1 MSKELSKEEI
11 QSLNQEYVMT
21 TWSKQGKATMAIKD
35 AKGVY
40 IYDYDGNS
48 YIDMSSQLVCSN
60 IGHGNEK
67 VAKAIA
73 EQAEKFCYVAG
84 AHSTDVRG
92 LLGERIIQLAGG
104 KENFDKVFFLSGGS
118 SANDNAI
125 KIARMVTGRSK
136 IFSSYRSYHGS
147 TIGAG
152 NMSGDWRRFYVE
164 VPGATGFV
172 HFFGPYAYQDGF
184 DEGEDEKATK
194 FYINLL
200 EKQLMYEGAE
210 HVAALFVECI
220 VGGNGV
226 ILPTVGYL
234 KAVREICTKHGI
246 LMICDEVMSGFYRSG
261 KAFAFMNYDIV
272 PDMFTFAKGVNG
284 ASVPL
289 GGIVM
294 NRKVTSYFD
303 ENVFQCGV
311 TYSGHALACASSLA
325 VLDLYEEMDLESY
338 VAGLAPYLYERLK
351 EMEKKFE
358 IVGQIRSVGLF
369 AAIELVKSSET
380 REPLTEYGKPN
391 DINPAIMGKL
401 KEHGVLTY
409 GRENYIQVCP
419 PLTITKEELCTAL
432 DAIESVLSWAE
443 QTILPTV

>member
-1 MSKELSKEEI
+1 MSLTKTEIEELN
-11 QSLNQEYVMT
+11 LNNVMT
-21 TWSKQGKATMAIKD
+21 TWSKQGKKTMAIKE

-40 IYDYDGNS
+40 IYDFDGNA
-48 YIDMSSQLVCSN
+48 YIDMSAQLVCSN

-67 VAKAIA
+67 VAEAIA
-73 EQAEKFCYVAG
+73 EQAKKFCYVAG
-84 AHSTDVRG
+84 AYSTDVRG
-92 LLGERIIQLAGG
+92 LLGERIIKLAGG

-172 HFFGPYAYQDGF
+172 HFFGPYMYQDGF
-184 DEGEDEKATK
+184 DVGEDEKATD
-194 FYINLL
+194 FYITLL
-200 EKQLMYEGAE
+200 KKQLMYEGA
-210 HVAALFVECI
+210 HNVAAIFVECV

-226 ILPTVGYL
+226 ILPSAGYL
-234 KAVREICTKHGI
+234 KAVRKICDEHGI
-246 LMICDEVMSGFYRSG
+246 LMVCDEVMSGFYRAG

-294 NRKVTSYFD
+294 NRKVTTYFD

-325 VLDLYEEMDLESY
+325 VLDIYEEMDMEGH
-338 VAGLAPYLYERLK
+338 VASLAPYLEERLK
-351 EMEKKFE
+351 SMETKYK
-358 IVGQIRSVGLF
+358 IVGECRSVGLF
-369 AAIELVKSSET
+369 AAIELVKDKGT
-380 REPLTEYGKPN
+380 REPLMEYGKSN
-391 DINPAIMGKL
+391 DINPAIMAKL
-401 KEHGVLTY
+401 REHGVLTY

-419 PLTITKEELCTAL
+419 PLVITKEELSTAL
-432 DAIESVLSWAE
+432 DSIEKVLAWADE
-443 QTILPTV
+443 TILPTVQ

>member
-1 MSKELSKEEI
+1 MSITKEEI
-11 QSLNQEYVMT
+11 EELNLNNVMT
-21 TWSKQGKATMAIKD
+21 TWSKQGQKTMAIKE

-40 IYDYDGNS
+40 IHDFDGNS

-67 VAKAIA
+67 VAEAIA
-73 EQAEKFCYVAG
+73 TQAKKFCYVAG

-92 LLGERIIQLAGG
+92 LLGERIIKLAGG

-125 KIARMVTGRSK
+125 KIARMVTGRTK

-152 NMSGDWRRFYVE
+152 SMSGDWRRFYVE

-172 HFFGPYAYQDGF
+172 HFFGPYMYQDGF
-184 DEGEDEKATK
+184 ESGEDEKATD
-194 FYINLL
+194 FYITLL
-200 EKQLMYEGAE
+200 KKQLMYEGAE
-210 HVAALFVECI
+210 NVAAIFVECI

-226 ILPTVGYL
+226 ILPSDGYL
-234 KAVREICTKHGI
+234 KAVRQICDEHGI
-246 LMICDEVMSGFYRSG
+246 LMVCDEVMSGFYRAG
-261 KAFAFMNYDIV
+261 RAFAFMNYDVV

-289 GGIVM
+289 GGVVL
-294 NRKVTSYFD
+294 NRKITSYFE

-311 TYSGHALACASSLA
+311 TYSGHALACVSSLA
-325 VLDLYEEMDLESY
+325 VLDFYEEIDMESH
-338 VAGLAPYLYERLK
+338 VASLAPFLHDRLK
-351 EMEKKFE
+351 EMEEKFN

-369 AAIELVKSSET
+369 AAIELVKDKKT
-380 REPLTEYGKPN
+380 REPLTEYGKTN
-391 DINPAIMGKL
+391 EMKTSIMAKL
-401 KEHGVLTY
+401 KENGILTY

-419 PLTITKEELCTAL
+419 PLIITKEELTMAL
-432 DAIESVLSWAE
+432 NSIEKVLKWADE
-443 QTILPTV
+443 TVLTFGK